1 MKLKRKQ
8 IEFVK
13 SSLKVYVLF
22 LSMISLFTSCGIY
35 SFTGAS
41 IHPQAKTVSIKTF
54 PNLAPMVNSS
64 LSQEFTEALQNKF
77 QQQTSLTLVES
88 NADYEL
94 EGEIVG
100 YSTSPIAI
108 QGNETAALNRLS
120 VSVNVRFVNKFNE
133 KENFEQRFSRYV
145 DYDSSRN
152 LSEVE
157 AELVKQINEVLVEDI
172 FNKAVVNW

>member
-1 MKLKRKQ
+1 M
-8 IEFVK
+8 
-13 SSLKVYVLF
+13 
-22 LSMISLFTSCGIY
+22 
-35 SFTGAS
+35 
-41 IHPQAKTVSIKTF
+41 
-54 PNLAPMVNSS
+54 APMVNPS
-64 LSQEFTEALQNKF
+64 LSQEFTEALQDKF
-77 QQQTSLTLVES
+77 MRQTSLTLSES

-108 QGNETAALNRLS
+108 QGNETAALNRLTI
-120 VSVNVRFVNKFNE
+120 SVNVRFTNKLNE
-133 KENFEQRFSRYV
+133 KDNFEQRFSRYV

-157 AELVKQINEVLVEDI
+157 SDLVKQINEVLVEDI

>member
-1 MKLKRKQ
+1 MNKRSKNRMKFKTVFA
-8 IEFVK
+8 IFITIIVC
-13 SSLKVYVLF
+13 
-22 LSMISLFTSCGIY
+22 TSCGVY

-41 IHPQAKTVSIKTF
+41 IDPKAKTISIKTF
-54 PNLAPMVNSS
+54 PNMAPMVNPS
-64 LSQEFTEALQNKF
+64 LSQDFTEALQDKF
-77 QQQTSLTLVES
+77 IRQTSLILSES

-100 YSTSPIAI
+100 YSTTPIAI
-108 QGNETAALNRLS
+108 QGNETAALNRLTI
-120 VSVNVRFVNKFNE
+120 SVNVRFTNKLNE
-133 KENFEQRFSRYV
+133 KDNFEQRFSRYV

-157 AELVKQINEVLVEDI
+157 SDLVKQINEVLVEDI

>member
-1 MKLKRKQ
+1 M
-8 IEFVK
+8 IT
-13 SSLKVYVLF
+13 VLHQNFIKKTYSISVF
-22 LSMISLFTSCGIY
+22 LTLIVLCTSCGIY

-41 IHPQAKTVSIKTF
+41 IHPQAKTISIKTF
-54 PNLAPMVNSS
+54 PNMAPMVNPS
-64 LSQEFTEALQNKF
+64 LSQEFTEVLQDKF
-77 QQQTSLTLVES
+77 QKQTSLTLV
-88 NADYEL
+88 NNGGDYEL

-108 QGNETAALNRLS
+108 QGNEKAALNRLTIT
-120 VSVNVRFVNKFNE
+120 VNVRFSNKLNE
-133 KENFEQRFSRYV
+133 KDNFEQRFSRYI

-157 AELVKQINEVLVEDI
+157 SELVKQINEVLVEDI

>member
-1 MKLKRKQ
+1 M
-8 IEFVK
+8 IT
-13 SSLKVYVLF
+13 VLHQNFIKTTYSISVF
-22 LSMISLFTSCGIY
+22 LTLIVLCTSCGIY

-41 IHPQAKTVSIKTF
+41 IHPQAKTISIKTF
-54 PNLAPMVNSS
+54 PNMAPMVNPS
-64 LSQEFTEALQNKF
+64 LSQEFTEVLQDKF
-77 QQQTSLTLVES
+77 QKQTSLTLV
-88 NADYEL
+88 NNGGDYEL

-108 QGNETAALNRLS
+108 QGNEKAALNRLTIT
-120 VSVNVRFVNKFNE
+120 VNVRFTNKLNE
-133 KENFEQRFSRYV
+133 KDNFEQRFSRYI

-157 AELVKQINEVLVEDI
+157 SELVKQINEVLVEDI

>member
-1 MKLKRKQ
+1 MKNNVFKEEFKRPYIQ
-8 IEFVK
+8 ILMAFLMITGF
-13 SSLKVYVLF
+13 SSCK
-22 LSMISLFTSCGIY
+22 MY

-41 IHPQAKTVSIKTF
+41 IHPQAKTISIETF
-54 PNLAPMVNSS
+54 PNLAPMVNPT
-64 LSQEFTEALQNKF
+64 LSQEFTDALQDKF
-77 QQQTSLTLVES
+77 QSQTSLTVVTS
-88 NADYEL
+88 SGDYEI

-100 YSTSPIAI
+100 YTTSPMAI

-120 VSVNVRFVNKFNE
+120 ITVNVRFTNKFSE
-133 KENFEQRFSRYV
+133 KDSFEQRFSRYV

-157 AELVKQINEVLVEDI
+157 QELVKQINEVLVEDI

>member
-1 MKLKRKQ
+1 MNNTKTQIIALNLKST
-8 IEFVK
+8 ISIFV
-13 SSLKVYVLF
+13 LIVLC
-22 LSMISLFTSCGIY
+22 SSCGVY

-41 IHPQAKTVSIKTF
+41 IHPQAKTISIKTF
-54 PNLAPMVNSS
+54 PNMAPMVNPS
-64 LSQEFTEALQNKF
+64 LSQEFTEALQDKF
-77 QQQTSLTLVES
+77 QKQTSLTLIS
-88 NADYEL
+88 SGGDYEL

-108 QGNETAALNRLS
+108 QGNEKAALNRLS
-120 VSVNVRFVNKFNE
+120 ISVNVRFTNKLNE
-133 KENFEQRFSRYV
+133 KDNFEQRFSRYI

-157 AELVKQINEVLVEDI
+157 AELVKQINEVLVEDV